1 MDYAPKILLVDE
13 SKAFQGL
20 FSRLL
25 ADTAFEVHCASNGQ
39 EALDFV
45 TAHYVDFVC
54 ASYFLPDMEG
64 IELCRRVREITRFS
78 YKPFALLTS
87 LSIDDVVQ
95 RALPAGVTEIFHKSE
110 VEQLLSF
117 IRRFA
122 VTRGR
127 LGGRILYVEDSPSQ
141 RALTKAMLEERGLV
155 VDAHASAEEAW
166 LDFSTKDYDV
176 VLTDIV
182 LDGMMSGLSFVNKIR
197 RFVGDKG
204 DVPVLAVTAFDDP
217 SRRIELFNLGVTDYI
232 IKPLV
237 NEELFIRLNGI
248 IVRRRLQAKLE
259 QSHLELRQAKEA
271 AERASQAKS
280 AFLANMSHE
289 IRTPMNAI
297 IGLTHLMHR
306 DAENDGQRRQLD
318 KVTEAAQHLLNI
330 INDILDLSKIE
341 AGKMRLDPQDFDLTR
356 VVSNVLSLVT
366 DKAEEKGLV
375 IRTDIGNVPPLLF
388 GDSQRLT
395 QILLNFASNAVK
407 FTARGVVTLFAQV
420 ISREAD
426 QLTVRLGVSDT
437 GIGLK
442 PEQRSRLFEAFEQAD
457 ASIARQFGGTGLGLA
472 ISGRLAQMM
481 GGQVGVD
488 SEAGVGSSFWIEVP
502 LRLGQMPAVAATSS
516 SAVSDLRSSE
526 EQLRSRSQGVR
537 LLLAEDNRLNQ
548 EVALALLDDVG
559 LQVDI
564 AENGQIAVDLAARNA
579 YDLVM
584 LDILMPELDGLE
596 AARRIRQ
603 LPNYKNTPILAMTA
617 NAFAEDRESCMAAG
631 MNDHISKPVN
641 PAVLYAALLHW
652 LPKSGQTREGEVLSD
667 AELRQVL
674 LAIPGIDL
682 EMGLRSMRG
691 QLPRLVNFLRRYAT
705 EHSDDA
711 ARLTAS
717 LEAGEIE
724 VAQGLA
730 HTLKGLSATFGLPAL
745 QQQASDIEQACK
757 HGLPAASIQRLVD
770 QLAVDLQATCQML
783 LDLPAAK

>member
-297 IGLTHLMHR
+297 IGLTHLMRR

-318 KVTEAAQHLLNI
+318 KVTEAAQHLLN
-330 INDILDLSKIE
+330 E
-341 AGKMRLDPQDFDLTR
+341 
-356 VVSNVLSLVT
+356 
-366 DKAEEKGLV
+366 
-375 IRTDIGNVPPLLF
+375 
-388 GDSQRLT
+388 
-395 QILLNFASNAVK
+395 
-407 FTARGVVTLFAQV
+407 
-420 ISREAD
+420 
-426 QLTVRLGVSDT
+426 
-437 GIGLK
+437 
-442 PEQRSRLFEAFEQAD
+442 
-457 ASIARQFGGTGLGLA
+457 
-472 ISGRLAQMM
+472 
-481 GGQVGVD
+481 
-488 SEAGVGSSFWIEVP
+488 
-502 LRLGQMPAVAATSS
+502 
-516 SAVSDLRSSE
+516 
-526 EQLRSRSQGVR
+526 
-537 LLLAEDNRLNQ
+537 
-548 EVALALLDDVG
+548 
-559 LQVDI
+559 
-564 AENGQIAVDLAARNA
+564 
-579 YDLVM
+579 
-584 LDILMPELDGLE
+584 
-596 AARRIRQ
+596 
-603 LPNYKNTPILAMTA
+603 
-617 NAFAEDRESCMAAG
+617 
-631 MNDHISKPVN
+631 
-641 PAVLYAALLHW
+641 
-652 LPKSGQTREGEVLSD
+652 
-667 AELRQVL
+667 
-674 LAIPGIDL
+674 
-682 EMGLRSMRG
+682 
-691 QLPRLVNFLRRYAT
+691 FL
-705 EHSDDA
+705 
-711 ARLTAS
+711 
-717 LEAGEIE
+717 
-724 VAQGLA
+724 
-730 HTLKGLSATFGLPAL
+730 
-745 QQQASDIEQACK
+745 
-757 HGLPAASIQRLVD
+757 
-770 QLAVDLQATCQML
+770 
-783 LDLPAAK
+783 